1 MAGNGVNLIRI
12 TGTRE
17 ILLGLEDITDL
28 EIARHSDRQIDEST
42 FSISAYASDDAIAE
56 IEGRGATVEVV
67 MDTDT
72 RDTYLAG
79 NYERLSDDDFRI
91 V

>member
-1 MAGNGVNLIRI
+1 VNLIRI
-12 TGTRE
+12 TGSRE
-17 ILLGLEDITDL
+17 ILLELEDVADL
-28 EIARHSDRQIDEST
+28 DIARHSDRQIDENT

-67 MDTDT
+67 MDTDA
-72 RDTYLAG
+72 RSAYLAE
-79 NYERLSDDDFRI
+79 NYERLSDEDFRI